1 MTLTVRLESETDFYA
16 CKGEAF
22 HPLALGELPTEVSAP
37 FFSFHQSDGV
47 GGVGAPLAVQSR
59 SGVSPRAAN
68 FSQSRDSVRVS

>member
-37 FFSFHQSDGV
+37 FFFRFIKAMVLVVLGR
-47 GGVGAPLAVQSR
+47 R
-59 SGVSPRAAN
+59 SQFNAGRGFRRGLLIFRSPAIR
-68 FSQSRDSVRVS
+68 FT